1 MPCAEP
7 TGSTVDT
14 MLAERAT
21 GMVRARHMTDHSITD
36 GLRAGRSDQAAH
48 ARSLDEVHAHMLRIA
63 RAELSRHRRGDTLN
77 TRMLVNEAWIKLYSG
92 SEPQN
97 FESRKHF
104 YATAARAMRQVVI
117 DHARAR
123 LAGVRGNGAEH
134 LPLDVDEAQNLAVE
148 SQAEHLVQM
157 DAALQKLA
165 ALDPRLVE
173 VMELRFFA
181 GMEVSEVAVMLGVSE
196 PTIKRDTRAARA
208 FIARELGQPPP
219 LG

>member
-1 MPCAEP
+1 
-7 TGSTVDT
+7 
-14 MLAERAT
+14 
-21 GMVRARHMTDHSITD
+21 MTDHSITD
-36 GLRAGRSDQAAH
+36 GLRAGRSDQQAH
-48 ARSLDEVHAHMLRIA
+48 ARSLEQVHEDMLRIA

-77 TRMLVNEAWIKLYSG
+77 TRMLVNEVWIKLYAQE
-92 SEPQN
+92 EPQS

-123 LAGVRGNGAEH
+123 LAGVRGKGAQH
-134 LPLDVDEAQNLAVE
+134 LPLDAPEAQGLAVE
-148 SQAEHLVQM
+148 SQAEQLVQM

-165 ALDPRLVE
+165 TLDPRLVE

-181 GMEVSEVAVMLGVSE
+181 GMEVAEVATMLGVSE

-219 LG
+219 VG

>member
-1 MPCAEP
+1 
-7 TGSTVDT
+7 
-14 MLAERAT
+14 
-21 GMVRARHMTDHSITD
+21 MTDHSITD
-36 GLRAGRSDQAAH
+36 GLRAGRWDQEAH
-48 ARSLDEVHAHMLRIA
+48 SRAVDLVHEDMLRIA
-63 RAELSRHRRGDTLN
+63 RAELARHRRGATLDT
-77 TRMLVNEAWIKLYSG
+77 RALVNEVWLKLYG
-92 SEPQN
+92 QADRQD

-123 LAGVRGNGAEH
+123 LAGVRGKGAQH
-134 LPLDVDEAQNLAVE
+134 LSLDAPEAQGLAVD
-148 SQAEHLVQM
+148 SQAEQLVQM

-181 GMEVSEVAVMLGVSE
+181 GMEVGEVAAMLGVSE

-219 LG
+219 VG

>member
-1 MPCAEP
+1 
-7 TGSTVDT
+7 
-14 MLAERAT
+14 
-21 GMVRARHMTDHSITD
+21 MTDHSITD
-36 GLRAGRSDQAAH
+36 GLRAGRLDQEAH
-48 ARSLDEVHAHMLRIA
+48 SRAVDLVHEDMLRIA
-63 RAELSRHRRGDTLN
+63 RAELARHRRGATLDT
-77 TRMLVNEAWIKLYSG
+77 RALVNEVWLKLYG
-92 SEPQN
+92 QADRQD

-123 LAGVRGNGAEH
+123 LAGVRGKGAQH
-134 LPLDVDEAQNLAVE
+134 LSLDAPEAQGLAVD
-148 SQAEHLVQM
+148 SQAEQLVQM

-181 GMEVSEVAVMLGVSE
+181 GMEVGEVAAMLGVSE

-219 LG
+219 VG

>member
-1 MPCAEP
+1 MNI
-7 TGSTVDT
+7 
-14 MLAERAT
+14 ERPDERSRPDGET
-21 GMVRARHMTDHSITD
+21 EDMTDHSITD
-36 GLRAGRSDQAAH
+36 GLRAGRWDQEAH
-48 ARSLDEVHAHMLRIA
+48 SRAVDLVHEDMLRIA
-63 RAELSRHRRGDTLN
+63 RAELARHRRGATLDT
-77 TRMLVNEAWIKLYSG
+77 RALVNEVWLKLYG
-92 SEPQN
+92 QADRQD

-123 LAGVRGNGAEH
+123 LAGVRGKGAQH
-134 LPLDVDEAQNLAVE
+134 LSLDAPEAQGLAVD
-148 SQAEHLVQM
+148 SQAEQLVQM

-181 GMEVSEVAVMLGVSE
+181 GMEVGEVAAMLGVSE

-219 LG
+219 VG